1 MPLPQYDT
9 LTATEAAP
17 PAAQGRATSLTPHT
31 LTQQSWTPL
40 MHVAKSGHEALARLL
55 LRHGAVVDV
64 EDRYR
69 VTPLIQAAKLG
80 SLPVVTLL
88 TVYGAAVP
96 GATQKVCVG
105 CVAAPLAASGW
116 LAHTLSCLDPS
127 M

>member
-1 MPLPQYDT
+1 
-9 LTATEAAP
+9 
-17 PAAQGRATSLTPHT
+17 
-31 LTQQSWTPL
+31 

-96 GATQKVCVG
+96 GATQKVSVG
-105 CVAAPLAASGW
+105 CVWHSGW
-116 LAHTLSCLDPS
+116 PAHTLSCLHPS